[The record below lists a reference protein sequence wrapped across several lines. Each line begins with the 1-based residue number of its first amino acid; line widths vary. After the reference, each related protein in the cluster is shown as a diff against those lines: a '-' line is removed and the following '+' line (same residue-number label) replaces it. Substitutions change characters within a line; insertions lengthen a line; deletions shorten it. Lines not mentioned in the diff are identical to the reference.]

1 MYICSACLFY
11 EESSQASEVYK
22 PLQDPLI
29 SRCVDII
36 GMNEDKASV
45 SEKLAFAAK
54 GVLSKVFPKPRRA
67 WLPTGCLVCLS
78 LCLSKN
84 SSFAR
89 LDLYECS
96 GT

>member
-1 MYICSACLFY
+1 MYICSACRFS

-29 SRCVDII
+29 SRCIDII

-78 LCLSKN
+78 KN

-89 LDLYECS
+89 LDFYGCS